1 MPTGRK
7 RDADRPPSAEA
18 ACSIARRCTKSI
30 MLAHGF
36 TPEMMVEIIRD
47 GLAAA
52 SAERAGGKSLEIARV
67 KITVSFLSSKG
78 AAKALI

>member
-36 TPEMMVEIIRD
+36 TPEMMIEMIAV
-47 GLAAA
+47 GLATAFD
-52 SAERAGGKSLEIARV
+52 ERVVAGGKSIEVARV
-67 KITVSFLSSKG
+67 RISDAG
-78 AAKALI
+78 RRGRAGRR